1 MAPGARIYAE
11 MVRHL
16 DELVRERN
24 QRIEQETTMP
34 LTDVQSCN
42 APECHRTGT
51 AEAMRWGDDYL
62 CAMHRGVPS
71 LVLTDAE
78 IDFLIEALDSHEYW
92 QLSESNERNDG
103 ASQIEDGE
111 NADVDFGRAIAH
123 RLYQAKEGRQ
133 TLPAVRGLDIE
144 PEDDDDTDDFGDP
157 R

>member
-1 MAPGARIYAE
+1 
-11 MVRHL
+11 
-16 DELVRERN
+16 
-24 QRIEQETTMP
+24 
-34 LTDVQSCN
+34 
-42 APECHRTGT
+42 
-51 AEAMRWGDDYL
+51 MRWGDDYL

-78 IDFLIEALDSHEYW
+78 IDFLIAALDSHEYW

-123 RLYQAKEGRQ
+123 RLYQAKEGRP

-144 PEDDDDTDDFGDP
+144 PDEEEDDDA
-157 R
+157 

>member
-1 MAPGARIYAE
+1 MPYE
-11 MVRHL
+11 
-16 DELVRERN
+16 
-24 QRIEQETTMP
+24 P
-34 LTDVQSCN
+34 LTDTRICSS
-42 APECHRTGT
+42 PECLRTGP
-51 AEAMRWGDDYL
+51 AEEMRSGEAYL

-78 IDFLIEALDSHEYW
+78 LDFLLEALDSHEYW

-103 ASQIEDGE
+103 ASRIEDGE

-144 PEDDDDTDDFGDP
+144 PEDDDDTDDFGD
-157 R
+157 RR